1 MAPNVATE
9 LSPNAMIKAG
19 GPLVKRSDCLVFFL
33 KGGKLHCKNYFT
45 NIEIEASPVLVSIL
59 AKLHR
64 WRSLRDIERLFPA
77 SSSAAMRSYLRRL
90 VALTVVMVRG
100 GSQSKREGG
109 LSAWDAWGV
118 EARFFHYASRNVHSV
133 PVSIDEVSFNRALRR
148 RKAPPPPV
156 KSYPRRP
163 RIHLPDPSH
172 HLCDQLPEVLL
183 TRRTHRSFGAGAVS
197 LEQLSILLRLT
208 WGFTSY
214 IRWPGLGRLP
224 VKTSPSGGARH
235 SLEVYLWSLCVAD
248 LAPGVYH
255 YRADRHQLELLRSG
269 KAKGRVGMLCGYQEW
284 VRNCSALFVMTSVLE
299 RVMWR
304 YQNSR
309 AYRVILL
316 EAGHLCQTFCLVATW
331 LGLAPFCTAALFDEK
346 IERDLNLHA
355 DEPVLYA
362 AGVGMP
368 AV

>member
-1 MAPNVATE
+1 
-9 LSPNAMIKAG
+9 MIKAG
-19 GPLVKRSDCLVFFL
+19 GTLVKRSNCLVFFFE
-33 KGGKLHCKNYFT
+33 GGKLRCKNYFT
-45 NIEIEASPVLVSIL
+45 GMEFEASPVLVSIL

-64 WRSLRDIERLFPA
+64 WRSLREIERLFPA
-77 SSSAAMRSYLRRL
+77 SSSAAMRSYLREL

-100 GSQSKREGG
+100 GSQSKREGE
-109 LSAWDAWGV
+109 LSAWDTWGV
-118 EARFFHYASRNVHSV
+118 EARFFHYASRNVHSA

-148 RKAPPPPV
+148 RRVPPPPV
-156 KSYPRRP
+156 KAYRGRP
-163 RIHLPDPSH
+163 RINLPDPSRH
-172 HLCDQLPEVLL
+172 SRDQLPEVLL
-183 TRRTHRSFGAGAVS
+183 ARRTHRSFGAGSVS

-208 WGFTSY
+208 WGFTSF

-235 SLEVYLWSLCVAD
+235 SLEVYLWCLRVAG
-248 LAPGVYH
+248 LAPGIYH
-255 YRADRHQLELLRSG
+255 YRADRHQLELLRR
-269 KAKGRVGMLCGYQEW
+269 AEVKGRVGMLCGYQEW
-284 VRNCSALFVMTSVLE
+284 VRNCSALFVMTSVLA

-309 AYRVILL
+309 AYRVVLL
-316 EAGHLCQTFCLVATW
+316 EAGHFCQTFCLVATW

-346 IERDLNLHA
+346 IERDLRLHA

-368 AV
+368 SMK